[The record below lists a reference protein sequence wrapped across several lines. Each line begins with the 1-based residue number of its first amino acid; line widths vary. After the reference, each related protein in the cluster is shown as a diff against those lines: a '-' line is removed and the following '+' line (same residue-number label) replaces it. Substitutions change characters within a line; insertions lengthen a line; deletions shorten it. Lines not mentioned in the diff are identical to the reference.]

1 MSYMNQY
8 PRLYYSYSDE
18 LYHHGILGMRWGVR
32 RYQPYSTTGGRK
44 SGKRGTEV
52 GQAKRRSLGQVI
64 KDHRT
69 KKKRK
74 AALEKARVVRQEKL
88 IKAKQEKE
96 EQELVNSVIEMA
108 IRKGDAALISDLS
121 SNMSNEQLEEAVKR
135 VNLISN
141 INSKVNTNQNNKN
154 NQNNQNNQN
163 DQNKNENFK
172 TPKGKFDDEI
182 EAAIAN
188 ADKKAILELMPHMT
202 TQQLKDAQE
211 RVNISFNIED
221 KYKKTKPKSAVD
233 KGIDV
238 ANKALKVAGTAAAV
252 YKTAKPAI
260 KFVKDLFKDDDSP
273 VSEVAK
279 AVSDVAETVNIGDVV
294 QDLSFDDVEVIPP
307 NSFSNGFQKVFS
319 DWSNQNDVVWDIDPS
334 DIVVKSEAK
343 GFVGDLL
350 ESSGPI
356 ALLEKLDD

>member
-18 LYHHGILGMRWGVR
+18 LYHHGILGMKWGVR

-52 GQAKRRSLGQVI
+52 GQAKRRSLGQII
-64 KDHRT
+64 KDHKT
-69 KKKRK
+69 KKKRR
-74 AALEKARVVRQEKL
+74 AALEKARAV
-88 IKAKQEKE
+88 KQQKKE
-96 EQELVNSVIEMA
+96 EQELVDKA
-108 IRKGDAALISDLS
+108 IG
-121 SNMSNEQLEEAVKR
+121 
-135 VNLISN
+135 
-141 INSKVNTNQNNKN
+141 T
-154 NQNNQNNQN
+154 
-163 DQNKNENFK
+163 
-172 TPKGKFDDEI
+172 
-182 EAAIAN
+182 AIAK
-188 ADKKAILELMPHMT
+188 ADKKAILELMPLMT
-202 TQQLKDAQE
+202 TQQLKEAQE

-221 KYKKTKPKSAVD
+221 KYNKTKPKSKID

-252 YKTAKPAI
+252 YKATKPAV

-273 VSEVAK
+273 VSEAAK
-279 AVSDVAETVNIGDVV
+279 VVSEAANVIDAKDVV
-294 QDLSFDDVEVIPP
+294 KDWDVEVITPN
-307 NSFSNGFQKVFS
+307 NSFSDGFQKVFS

-350 ESSGPI
+350 ESSGPV
-356 ALLEKLDD
+356 ALLEKFDD

>member
-52 GQAKRRSLGQVI
+52 GQAKRRSLGQII
-64 KDHRT
+64 KDHKT
-69 KKKRK
+69 KKKRR
-74 AALEKARVVRQEKL
+74 AALEKARAV
-88 IKAKQEKE
+88 KQQKKE
-96 EQELVNSVIEMA
+96 EQELVDKA
-108 IRKGDAALISDLS
+108 IG
-121 SNMSNEQLEEAVKR
+121 
-135 VNLISN
+135 
-141 INSKVNTNQNNKN
+141 T
-154 NQNNQNNQN
+154 
-163 DQNKNENFK
+163 
-172 TPKGKFDDEI
+172 
-182 EAAIAN
+182 AIAK
-188 ADKKAILELMPHMT
+188 ADKKAILELMPYMT
-202 TQQLKDAQE
+202 TQQLKEAQE

-221 KYKKTKPKSAVD
+221 KYQKTKPKSTID

-252 YKTAKPAI
+252 YKATKPAV

-279 AVSDVAETVNIGDVV
+279 AASEVTKAVSDVTENVSEVV
-294 QDLSFDDVEVIPP
+294 PDLSFDDVEVISP

-319 DWSNQNDVVWDIDPS
+319 DWSNQNDVVWDVDPS

-356 ALLEKLDD
+356 ALLEKFDD

>member
-69 KKKRK
+69 KKKRR
-74 AALEKARVVRQEKL
+74 AALEKARAV
-88 IKAKQEKE
+88 KQQKKE
-96 EQELVNSVIEMA
+96 EQELVNKA
-108 IRKGDAALISDLS
+108 IG
-121 SNMSNEQLEEAVKR
+121 
-135 VNLISN
+135 
-141 INSKVNTNQNNKN
+141 T
-154 NQNNQNNQN
+154 
-163 DQNKNENFK
+163 
-172 TPKGKFDDEI
+172 
-182 EAAIAN
+182 AIAK
-188 ADKKAILELMPHMT
+188 ADKKAILELMPLMT
-202 TQQLKDAQE
+202 TQQLKEAQE

-221 KYKKTKPKSAVD
+221 KYQKTKPKSNVD
-233 KGIDV
+233 KFIDG
-238 ANKALKVAGTAAAV
+238 ASKAAKVAGSVAAV
-252 YKTAKPAI
+252 YKATKPAI
-260 KFVKDLFKDDDSP
+260 SFVKDLFKDDDSP
-273 VSEVAK
+273 VSEAAK
-279 AVSDVAETVNIGDVV
+279 AVGEVTKAVSKAANVVDAKDVV
-294 QDLSFDDVEVIPP
+294 KDWDIEVITPD
-307 NSFSNGFQKVFS
+307 NSFSDGFQKVFS

-356 ALLEKLDD
+356 ALLEKFDD